1 MNTCKYCQKTYSSK
15 HNLLRHQKTT
25 ISCLSIRNE
34 KPLNSFSCEFCQTDF
49 VHKSTLMR
57 HYSSCSSKKKSAI
70 REGKKRLK
78 IKYEEELNKEKE
90 KSGKLSGRVN
100 TKIIEIKELKKINI
114 KMRNEISELKNEVER
129 QRGVIEGMKTAPD
142 KRTIYNTAI
151 HPKLVNL
158 PINNIRALT
167 DEYVIERVNDG
178 ILTYEKAA
186 RGYPGMLDVICD
198 LITYENDQGV
208 IERNYVC
215 TDVSRNSFHR
225 LLESKKWKSD
235 KGGRYLNNMLDTFR
249 DIMEEH
255 KDKVY
260 KRYKETPHDSIEWEN
275 VEWERK
281 KISQLYSGV
290 VCNEGTGDREDLVNI
305 LRKEISRRASV

>member
-1 MNTCKYCQKTYSSK
+1 MNTCKYCHKTYSSK
-15 HNLLRHQKTT
+15 HNLLRHEKTT

-34 KPLNSFSCEFCQTDF
+34 KPLNSFSCEFCHTDF
-49 VHKSTLMR
+49 VHRSTLSR
-57 HYSSCSSKKKSAI
+57 HYSSCSSKKKTVL
-70 REGKKRLK
+70 RDRKKKLRM
-78 IKYEEELNKEKE
+78 KYEEELNKEKGKTE
-90 KSGKLSGRVN
+90 KLTEKVS
-100 TKIIEIKELKKINI
+100 TKRIEINELKKTNI
-114 KMRNEISELKNEVER
+114 EMKNEITELKKEVER
-129 QRGVIEGMKTAPD
+129 QKGIIDGLKTAPD

-167 DEYVIERVNDG
+167 DEYVIERVNEG

-186 RGYPGMLDVICD
+186 RGYPGMLEIICE
-198 LITYENDQGV
+198 LITHENDEGV

-225 LLESKKWKSD
+225 LLESKKWRSD

-249 DIMEEH
+249 DTIEEH

-260 KRYKETPHDSIEWEN
+260 QKYKETPHDSIEWET

-305 LRKEISRRASV
+305 LRKEISKRASV

>member
-1 MNTCKYCQKTYSSK
+1 MVIVCKFCKCEYANKYTLK
-15 HNLLRHQKTT
+15 RHQQTSKFCLLGRNKKAVTRDCEYCGKSYIYLETHLKRCKVKELTT
-25 ISCLSIRNE
+25 TYNKDLE
-34 KPLNSFSCEFCQTDF
+34 KLTTTCNKDLE
-49 VHKSTLMR
+49 KL
-57 HYSSCSSKKKSAI
+57 
-70 REGKKRLK
+70 REKLGRKNIK
-78 IKYEEELNKEKE
+78 IKKLTSEIRILTKE
-90 KSGKLSGRVN
+90 N
-100 TKIIEIKELKKINI
+100 TKLLDSNKKI
-114 KMRNEISELKNEVER
+114 EDELLE
-129 QRGVIEGMKTAPD
+129 QQGVVKGMKTAPD

-167 DEYVIERVNDG
+167 DEYVMERVNGG

-186 RGYPGMLDVICD
+186 RGYPGMLEVICE
-198 LITYENDQGV
+198 LITHENDEGV

-225 LLESKKWKSD
+225 LLESKIWKSD

-260 KRYKETPHDSIEWEN
+260 DKYKNTPHDSIEWYN

-281 KISQLYSGV
+281 NISKLYSGV
-290 VCNEGTGDREDLVNI
+290 VCNEGTEDREELVNI
-305 LRKEISRRASV
+305 LRKEISKRASV